1 MQGASKAKIKV
12 IRYNP
17 MKKTIE
23 VTPQELALLIT
34 GLDAVNWNE
43 NRDLARKAKALSDRL
58 REAKDGAVLSMA
70 S

>member
-1 MQGASKAKIKV
+1 
-12 IRYNP
+12 

-58 REAKDGAVLSMA
+58 REAKDDVVLSMA
-70 S
+70 G